1 MFAPDD
7 QCTALIKNTN
17 RKEIKKVSLH
27 TCLDQFLNKYK
38 SITTHYNHKLYAILS
53 TSFSKTVQHFF
64 KNKLLLTTIDAI
76 IRRFRDNGMI
86 D

>member
-1 MFAPDD
+1 M
-7 QCTALIKNTN
+7 TIN
-17 RKEIKKVSLH
+17 
-27 TCLDQFLNKYK
+27 
-38 SITTHYNHKLYAILS
+38 YNFHLQVERNII